1 MVIIDFTFS
10 LRLMVAE
17 HVAFPKNGMVVQQS
31 ASLNGL

>member
-17 HVAFPKNGMVVQQS
+17 HVAFPKNGMVVQQI